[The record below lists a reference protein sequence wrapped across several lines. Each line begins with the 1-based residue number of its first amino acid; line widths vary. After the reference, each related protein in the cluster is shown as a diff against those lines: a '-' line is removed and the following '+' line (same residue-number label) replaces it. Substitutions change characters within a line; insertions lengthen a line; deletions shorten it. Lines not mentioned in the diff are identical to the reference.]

1 MKLTAVFF
9 CLILTILSQD
19 TEAQV
24 DDIEYNLWE
33 QIYDFKIENNRYFF
47 MAWDTGEIIEEDT
60 LLFDVNIFF
69 SNYPAEYKPDYL
81 DSVQFTIASR
91 TLKKSYGEKILHDK
105 KNEFIRICWLK
116 ENYQVILK
124 LEELKNENIKIS
136 LKIGNGNY
144 ERHGNVLYDSMS
156 YLSKKESKK
165 IQKLINMEFYRDLKN
180 GVICQ
185 DELHLPNVFF
195 FEFIDGEE
203 KNIIVISECNLESS
217 NYKDVFDLYVISKA
231 IFMRKKVVPDYYW
244 E

>member
-1 MKLTAVFF
+1 MF
-9 CLILTILSQD
+9 
-19 TEAQV
+19 
-24 DDIEYNLWE
+24 
-33 QIYDFKIENNRYFF
+33 
-47 MAWDTGEIIEEDT
+47 
-60 LLFDVNIFF
+60 
-69 SNYPAEYKPDYL
+69 
-81 DSVQFTIASR
+81 
-91 TLKKSYGEKILHDK
+91 
-105 KNEFIRICWLK
+105 
-116 ENYQVILK
+116 
-124 LEELKNENIKIS
+124 
-136 LKIGNGNY
+136 
-144 ERHGNVLYDSMS
+144 